1 MLAFGQ
7 TRVPVRD
14 VFDYLLFGVSD
25 LDHGI
30 DRVERRTGVRAMM
43 GGVQPEGGTRKTLI
57 SLGGPINRRS
67 LRRIEGSWQRTAS
80 FSSAG
85 SRSHGL
91 STLRSGRMI
100 SALLLPLRKGQVCTR
115 SVLGMARGV
124 RPPEH

>member
-30 DRVERRTGVRAMM
+30 DRVERRTGVRAMT

-67 LRRIEGSWQRTAS
+67 LRRIEGSWQRTARADS
-80 FSSAG
+80 NRAKLIR
-85 SRSHGL
+85 SRSL
-91 STLRSGRMI
+91 SSGRAIRHILRRTLRVT
-100 SALLLPLRKGQVCTR
+100 A
-115 SVLGMARGV
+115 
-124 RPPEH
+124 